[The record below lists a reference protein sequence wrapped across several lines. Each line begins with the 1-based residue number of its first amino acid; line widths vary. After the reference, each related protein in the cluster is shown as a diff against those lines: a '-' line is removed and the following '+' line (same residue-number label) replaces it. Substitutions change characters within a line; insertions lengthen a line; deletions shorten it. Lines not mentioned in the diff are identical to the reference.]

1 MYQGAQLPKPG
12 TKMTSSAGPNRH
24 SELSGARA
32 RLLSLLHR
40 ERPERKAGG
49 FTRDDGTVQFYL
61 RINALLFRDATLL
74 DFGAGRGRQ
83 FDIPDPGYPE
93 ELQKFQGKVKKV
105 IGTDAHD
112 GIRDHPYLDERH
124 VTPPGMPLP
133 LQPASVDIVVAD
145 WVFEHLENPA
155 QFVQEMERVVKRGG
169 WVCARTINRWGY
181 IGIGARLLPNSS
193 HERIVR
199 KLIPV
204 AKSLDVFPTHYRLNS
219 LKDVRRRFSSTHWE
233 DCSFLLNTTPR
244 YFGNSRTLFHLTDV
258 YQKFVPYRL
267 STDLFI
273 FVRRI

>member
-1 MYQGAQLPKPG
+1 MSDHGAP
-12 TKMTSSAGPNRH
+12 SAGQDRH

-40 ERPERKAGG
+40 ERPERRAGG
-49 FTRDDGTVQFYL
+49 FTRDDGNVQFYL

-105 IGTDAHD
+105 IGTDVYD
-112 GIRDHPYLDERH
+112 GVQHHPYLDEWH
-124 VTPPGMPLP
+124 VVPPETPLP

-145 WVFEHLENPA
+145 WVLEHLESPA
-155 QFVQEMERVVKRGG
+155 LFAQEMERVVKPGG
-169 WVCARTINRWGY
+169 WVCARTINRWGCV
-181 IGIGARLLPNSS
+181 GIGARLLPNSS
-193 HERIVR
+193 HKSIVR

-204 AKSLDVFPTHYRLNS
+204 SRSEDVFPTHYSLNS
-219 LKDVRRRFSSTHWE
+219 LKDVRRWFSPMRWE
-233 DCSFLLNTTPR
+233 DCSYLVNTTPR
-244 YFGNSRTLFHLTDV
+244 YFGNSRILFRLTEL
-258 YQKFVPYRL
+258 YQKFVPYGL
-267 STDLFI
+267 STDLFV